1 MADRLS
7 AYADWLVAN
16 QNKQGT
22 PEFETVANSYKQ
34 LRSQGTTAPQAAPDD
49 SLTTGMANS
58 ALRMAGGATDFLPT
72 VTKAITGY
80 ENPRIQIPEDPDG
93 LFGYGMPRFVDASD
107 PRLEG
112 ATNPLGFEG
121 NEFEKAADAIYAK
134 QKSLNYQPKVPWEQ
148 VKADP
153 SAANVLGFMGEAA
166 VTSLPDMAAAMINAP
181 LYFTTY
187 VAPIAKKRAE
197 NDGRTQVTP
206 ADLSYAAAA
215 SAGIA
220 TAERFGA
227 KGIFSKGTGNVVTRP
242 LKAGGKEAV
251 TESIQNP
258 LEYAAETVNTQA
270 GFNPNVAL
278 DQAAAGFVG
287 GAGAGTGIRGT
298 LDATSAVVNAVGPND
313 TPTDQEAAADL
324 AERLQGII
332 VANNLNVKDIK
343 KKSTKGAR
351 EAVDKAHIQIAEEMK
366 QLRKDLKK
374 LLNVEKLDEIDTVV
388 DKVSAEAGARQ
399 ARNKTKSTV
408 GQQEFDATE
417 RLVGNTLEGQQLL
430 KLYRQ
435 SNELTEL
442 HNQGYIGGLSQF
454 TDQVSPFSS
463 QVGYAPGSAAELPTR
478 LLGTAAGLSLNPAY
492 TAAQVGAV
500 GAGRAVDALTGRRS
514 VVRKYLQQ
522 NAGKQGVAVDPDAP
536 SLRATAIQDDETR
549 KAEEQALRELMLE
562 RDNPPKGDPNDPK
575 PSPEYRMQSITGLNR
590 QDVDKALDIIEKE
603 VPLLKSAV
611 KGYRKMLREGTQV
624 PNLNFLIQEVR
635 GTINRNPDKFPNRTA
650 PTVTSVFTGETPG
663 YRRGIE
669 ANRQKIENI
678 KRDVNA
684 DPNLNQDDKEII
696 FDALDDMGGNLGLDP
711 RRTATGILDAAVEVS
726 TDKIAVADYLN
737 DYVKRVDRQQKQS
750 AAKAKSEERPKA
762 RIHGLP
768 EQDDI
773 EGFVDLRLPEEAP
786 PKRKH
791 REIGE
796 ELMREQRQRFGR
808 DLDPYND
815 GGDFET
821 VAAEMTKEA
830 QFQSDKTPDAA
841 HWYDNDIR
849 EALATTA
856 EVLPEINETPDHRQL
871 FLLLAALTSVGQKPK
886 LNWRYAGS
894 LAMHYYRSGELG
906 EIGQIYSD
914 KRKRFEE
921 RLVNPVTGKLLG
933 QKAGS
938 IEPGLY
944 ILRHM
949 LNTRGLNETISWLN
963 SAKTKAEIDAMRKE
977 AGYGPQGK
985 IKGGM
990 KAVVPAIQM
999 FGPKVGPFYM
1009 NLNGIHEVT
1018 VDLWASRTVRRHT
1031 GGLLADPK
1039 LEGSGLVDAPTE
1051 LERPTMKDL
1060 FTRVGENLG
1069 VTPQSAQAILWA
1081 YEQELYNDLGA
1092 NLIYEKFSEGAE
1104 AFRETEAVAYADRN
1118 ARIASGQA
1126 GSGTND
1132 AQEAIDLNQQFDP
1145 RRPDLGLQV
1154 AAGSRPASP
1163 EEVRDV
1169 KPTTDAMFE
1178 VGKPGSQFENGIP
1191 DLETATKLA
1200 EALGFALHIASNKN
1214 DLARVFG
1221 KASMG
1226 SAGFHTGGAKSARNP
1241 SKTVRDTLTG
1251 RDVRTSIGVLG
1262 EYKNPRNPEES
1273 VTPLEAL
1280 FVALHEI
1287 GHGIEGGFIPGIKE
1301 GKEAKQ
1307 RSFYNRLSD
1316 GALTDSDRLYEDTF
1330 RDAIAQL
1337 MDAASGFLPANQRPE
1352 TFVGSGEAQS
1362 ILNEIVRQQSQGI
1375 LNESATP
1382 VRPTYSRYGQAILE
1396 AEGKGDTGRANQ
1408 IAGRLQKL
1416 ENEYFQTP
1424 HELAADLIGLYL
1436 LNPKK
1441 AKAEM
1446 PQATKLVRDILNK
1459 SDVVQ
1464 FYSMPLAAM
1473 VAAIFAN
1480 MLLAEGEEEDRK
1492 GILAQQTI

>member
-1 MADRLS
+1 MADLMTALRN
-7 AYADWLVAN
+7 ADAA
-16 QNKQGT
+16 GD
-22 PEFETVANSYKQ
+22 TVAARRLAQ
-34 LRSQGTTAPQAAPDD
+34 LIRQQQTTSAPVDRSF
-49 SLTTGMANS
+49 SS
-58 ALRMAGGATDFLPT
+58 ALAS
-72 VTKAITGY
+72 
-80 ENPRIQIPEDPDG
+80 G
-93 LFGYGMPRFVDASD
+93 LD
-107 PRLEG
+107 
-112 ATNPLGFEG
+112 
-121 NEFEKAADAIYAK
+121 
-134 QKSLNYQPKVPWEQ
+134 
-148 VKADP
+148 
-153 SAANVLGFMGEAA
+153 
-166 VTSLPDMAAAMINAP
+166 AP
-181 LYFTTY
+181 L
-187 VAPIAKKRAE
+187 E
-197 NDGRTQVTP
+197 NIGV
-206 ADLSYAAAA
+206 
-215 SAGIA
+215 
-220 TAERFGA
+220 TAEMVGA
-227 KGIFSKGTGNVVTRP
+227 KGLGGALRNATDAPVNYESASERVGNPQEGDFTVPTPFGDIAPGYLPRAAVEQIGQYAGSLATR
-242 LKAGGKEAV
+242 
-251 TESIQNP
+251 
-258 LEYAAETVNTQA
+258 AA
-270 GFNPNVAL
+270 
-278 DQAAAGFVG
+278 
-287 GAGAGTGIRGT
+287 GAGAGGLVAGPGGAVAGGLAGPALFEFVQQLGPIAARRAKNNGRSEPSWEDWKASAAASGLSGALNALGVKGGTGAKFLTKTLREGATEGT
-298 LDATSAVVNAVGPND
+298 QSVIEQTGSTAGTDVGLQIDPKQAMVEGIIGGTTAGGVDVVTSGTKAAVNAISPND

-417 RLVGNTLEGQQLL
+417 RLVGDTAEGQQLL

-522 NAGKQGVAVDPDAP
+522 NAGNQGVAIDPDAT

-562 RDNPPKGDPNDPK
+562 RDNPPKGDPQDDN
-575 PSPEYRMQSITGLNR
+575 PSPEYRMQSVSGLNR
-590 QDVDKALDIIEKE
+590 QDVDKALDIIEEE
-603 VPLLKSAV
+603 VPLLRSSV
-611 KGYRKMLREGTQV
+611 KGYRKMLRDGTQV

-635 GTINRNPDKFPNRTA
+635 GTANRNPDKFPNRTA
-650 PTVTSVFTGETPG
+650 PTTPFVFTGETPG

-684 DPNLNQDDKEII
+684 DPNLIQDDKEII

-750 AAKAKSEERPKA
+750 AAKAKSEERPKP
-762 RIHGLP
+762 RIHGLQD
-768 EQDDI
+768 QDDI
-773 EGFVDLRLPEEAP
+773 EGFVDLRLPEDAP

-796 ELMREQRQRFGR
+796 ELMREQNQRFGR

-894 LAMHYYRSGELG
+894 LAMHYYKTGELG

-914 KRKRFEE
+914 TRKRFEE

-963 SAKTKAEIDAMRKE
+963 STKTKAEIDAMRKE

-985 IKGGM
+985 IKGG
-990 KAVVPAIQM
+990 KNAVVPAIQM

-1031 GGLLADPK
+1031 GGLLLDPK
-1039 LEGSGLVDAPTE
+1039 TKGFEKTSGLVDAPTE

-1092 NLIYEKFSEGAE
+1092 NLTYEKFSEGAE

-1118 ARIASGQA
+1118 SRIASGQA

-1132 AQEAIDLNQQFDP
+1132 AQEAIDLNQQFAP
-1145 RRPDLGLQV
+1145 RRPNLGFQV

-1221 KASMG
+1221 KVSLG
-1226 SAGFHTGGAKSARNP
+1226 SKGFTIGGARSARKP
-1241 SKTVRDTLTG
+1241 TETTRDTLTG
-1251 RDVRTSIGVLG
+1251 RDVKTSIGVLR
-1262 EYKNPRNPEES
+1262 EYTNPRNPEEN

-1280 FVALHEI
+1280 YAALHEI
-1287 GHGIEGGFIPGIKE
+1287 GHGIEAGFIPGTRE
-1301 GKEAKQ
+1301 GTEAKQ

-1316 GALTDSDRLYEDTF
+1316 GVLTNTDRVYEDTF
-1330 RDAIAQL
+1330 KDVIVQL

-1352 TFVGSGEAQS
+1352 TFLPSGEAKA
-1362 ILNEIVRQQSQGI
+1362 ILDEIVRMQSQGV
-1375 LNESATP
+1375 LNETATL
-1382 VRPTYSRYGQAILE
+1382 VRPTYAKYGQEILAAE
-1396 AEGKGDTGRANQ
+1396 AKGDTARAKQ
-1408 IAGRLQKL
+1408 LTKYLQRL
-1416 ENEYFQTP
+1416 ENEYFQSP
-1424 HELAADLIGLYL
+1424 QELAADLIGLYL